1 MNPLDEEDIGH
12 TEPVSPKPTGEGAPR
27 PKSKLVLR
35 VARNAG
41 LIALFIVAALLG
53 TVGGV
58 LFAFSSDIP
67 EVTAL
72 DSYQPHTITRL
83 LARDGRVIGEF
94 AIERRIVI
102 GYNDMAPVL
111 RQAIIAT
118 EDGDF
123 EQHFGLSISRI
134 VITAFKDIVYGQ
146 RFGASTITQQLARG
160 LFLGEYMSNGVF
172 VRSGWPLVE
181 RKMKEMLVSVQLERR
196 YTKAEILTLYANQIN
211 LGHGAYGVEAAARMY
226 FDKSAK
232 DLTLEE
238 AATIAAIIQTPARLS
253 PFVNPDRT
261 LARRNNYVLPRM
273 VEEGFITKEQA
284 ADAASRPLVLVGQPT
299 PERSIAPYFVEDI
312 RKVLEQKYGA
322 DALYQTGLRVQ
333 TTLDVDLQ
341 EAANAAIDRGL
352 RVIDKR
358 KNGFRKPARN
368 IVAEG
373 RSLEKASHGALVGA
387 DPRRR
392 HRSSG
397 GDVRARAERRQR
409 ADPHRRVRPRAQ
421 ARRRLRGRGAH
432 RQRSLFKVG
441 DVIEVQVQSLEGK
454 KPNELRLEQPPAV
467 EGALIAI
474 DNHTG
479 QIRAMVGGFSFAR
492 SKFNRASQARR
503 QVGSLFKPFV
513 YTTAIDRGFTS
524 ISTFIDEPVSYEAG
538 PNQPPYR
545 PLNYDRKYEGQV
557 TLRRALEQSRNIPA
571 VKAMA
576 ELGPKEV
583 VAYAKRF
590 GLKGD
595 YQPYLSLALGAA
607 EATLV
612 EMTSAYSAFPNQG
625 VRLEPYSVMSIADR
639 EGNILLENRPEPH
652 EALRADTAFV
662 MTNLLRGV
670 VQRGTA
676 QAAAALDWPLAGKTG
691 TMDEYTDAWFI
702 GFDPNITVGVWV
714 GYDEKKPLGNGE
726 TGAAAALPIW
736 MDFMKVYLEKYG
748 DRKNPPQFEA
758 PGNIVFVTLD
768 SGVSEAFINGTQPA
782 VSATAAPSTR
792 LHQHRS
798 RIGTGASRANDRIA
812 PRRRA

>member
-1 MNPLDEEDIGH
+1 MTPLDEEDIGH
-12 TEPVSPKPTGEGAPR
+12 VAETPPPAR

-41 LIALFIVAALLG
+41 LIALFIVAAMLG

-67 EVTAL
+67 EISAL

-83 LARDGRVIGEF
+83 LARDERVIGEF

-123 EQHFGLSISRI
+123 EQHFGLSVSRI

-160 LFLGEYMSNGVF
+160 LFLGEYMNNGVF

-211 LGHGAYGVEAAARMY
+211 LGHGAYGVEAASRMY

-232 DLTLEE
+232 SLTVEE

-253 PFVNPDRT
+253 PFVNPERT

-284 ADAASRPLVLVGQPT
+284 ADAASRPLVLLGQPT
-299 PERSIAPYFVEDI
+299 PDRSIAPYFVEDI

-352 RVIDKR
+352 RIIDKR

-368 IVAEG
+368 IAAEG
-373 RSLEKASHGALVGA
+373 RAIEKISMERWSQPILAGDIVPAVVTFVPGPSGASARIRIGEYDIELKPSAFA
-387 DPRRR
+387 WTRRT
-392 HRSSG
+392 S
-397 GDVRARAERRQR
+397 A
-409 ADPHRRVRPRAQ
+409 AQ
-421 ARRRLRGRGAH
+421 
-432 RQRSLFKVG
+432 LFKVG

-454 KPNELRLEQPPAV
+454 KPNDLRLEQPPAV
-467 EGALIAI
+467 EGALVAI

-479 QIRAMVGGFSFAR
+479 QIRAMVGGFSFVR
-492 SKFNRASQARR
+492 SKFNRATQARR

-513 YTTAIDRGFTS
+513 YTAAIDRGFTP

-538 PNQPPYR
+538 PNQPPYQ
-545 PLNYDRKYEGQV
+545 PLNYDRKYEGPV

-583 VAYAKRF
+583 VSYAKRF

-612 EMTSAYSAFPNQG
+612 EMTSAYAAFPNQG
-625 VRLEPYSVMSIADR
+625 VRLEPYAVMSIADR
-639 EGNILLENRPEPH
+639 EGNVLLENRPEPH

-702 GFDPNITVGVWV
+702 GFDPNITVGVWL
-714 GYDEKKPLGNGE
+714 GYDTKKSLGPGE
-726 TGAAAALPIW
+726 TGATAALPIW
-736 MDFMKVYLEKYG
+736 IEFMKAYIDARG
-748 DRKNPPQFEA
+748 DRKMPPQFEA
-758 PGNIVFVTLD
+758 PGNIAFVTLD
-768 SGVSEAFINGTQPA
+768 SGITEAFINGTQP
-782 VSATAAPSTR
+782 
-792 LHQHRS
+792 
-798 RIGTGASRANDRIA
+798 GTGEDTATPAAATESA
-812 PRRRA
+812 PPAVAPAAQQSPQ